1 MFRAA
6 ECRRLVGSCGCRSLP
21 GVFLS
26 KWPPPPA
33 AAPPL
38 SRPRQGTVSF
48 PGDPPV
54 LAARCLQKRWPWCGA
69 PPCSQEH
76 RQAPTGQELQRRGAP
91 SPAAPGS
98 PSTLRCFWSRL
109 PGRSVCLRSLC
120 LSLSVS
126 MFASRHQRVFVP
138 LSVCVPCC
146 VVLFV
151 IVPTLLSGW
160 FCVSEK
166 DCGDGSDEK
175 NCPKPTG

>member
-1 MFRAA
+1 MYR
-6 ECRRLVGSCGCRSLP
+6 CRGLAGSCGFRSLP

-26 KWPPPPA
+26 KWPLPPGA
-33 AAPPL
+33 TPPL
-38 SRPRQGTVSF
+38 SPPRQGMVSF
-48 PGDPPV
+48 PEDALV
-54 LAARCLQKRWPWCGA
+54 LAAGRSQKRRPW
-69 PPCSQEH
+69 
-76 RQAPTGQELQRRGAP
+76 RGAP
-91 SPAAPGS
+91 LCSHELCQAPAGQKLQRCGPRSPVALGS

-109 PGRSVCLRSLC
+109 PGRSVCLRSFC
-120 LSLSVS
+120 VSLSMSV
-126 MFASRHQRVFVP
+126 FTSRRQRVFVP
-138 LSVCVPCC
+138 PSVRVPCC